1 MTGWSGRVGDILQIS
16 GLRYQSDDVWEML
29 PLSTLLAVR
38 GQYWSDAVLIIL
50 LLLAGGCCE
59 RLVQV

>member
-1 MTGWSGRVGDILQIS
+1 MGDILQIS